1 MISMK
6 TKYIRAAVIAVGA
19 IFIVLGITRGEP
31 GTVFTKAV
39 NICMECIGIG

>member
-1 MISMK
+1 MK

>member
-1 MISMK
+1 MTSAK
-6 TKYIRAAVIAVGA
+6 TKYIRAAVIAAG
-19 IFIVLGITRGEP
+19 ILFIGLGITRGEP